1 MPKDE
6 KDIDGLGLDFQADLA
21 IDPDELDIAALEQ
34 SNLAMKY
41 SREAAHYDRVS
52 KKAYEAVKTLRSQL
66 TREANE
72 DPDGCLGKGNKAT
85 GANVEAYYRTHP
97 DYIKAKNAMID
108 AEYQRDLVKAAA
120 DHISFQR
127 SKMIQVLSSLLNA
140 EYFAAPGFA
149 RDLKKEWQ
157 ARKEKKDIGERANE
171 VAPRRRSK

>member
-1 MPKDE
+1 MRTDE
-6 KDIDGLGLDFQADLA
+6 PNIDDLGLDFQADLA
-21 IDPDELDIAALEQ
+21 INPDELDIAALEQ

-41 SREAAHYDRVS
+41 SREAAHYDRLA
-52 KKAYEAVKTLRSQL
+52 KKANEKVKTLRSQL
-66 TREANE
+66 VKEANA

-85 GANVEAYYRTHP
+85 AGNVEAYYRDHP

-120 DHISFQR
+120 DHVAFQR

-149 RDLKKEWQ
+149 RDLKKEWEGRQ
-157 ARKEKKDIGERANE
+157 HKKDMNERAND